1 MENDKKNTN
10 IKILS
15 LQLNLAVGAQFKLS
29 GEGWL
34 SAKLLTSNAL
44 FVVLSKSV
52 PCEDHHPKCG
62 HWAARGECK
71 KNVKWMSK
79 HCKVSCGK
87 CAQGKQPGSK
97 L

>member
-1 MENDKKNTN
+1 MGVERGGFLLNCLEVN
-10 IKILS
+10 IHYFI
-15 LQLNLAVGAQFKLS
+15 VLS
-29 GEGWL
+29 G
-34 SAKLLTSNAL
+34 
-44 FVVLSKSV
+44 SV

-87 CAQGKQPGSK
+87 CAQGMQPGSTVR
-97 L
+97 

>member
-1 MENDKKNTN
+1 M
-10 IKILS
+10 
-15 LQLNLAVGAQFKLS
+15 GR
-29 GEGWL
+29 GGGREGWL
-34 SAKLLTSNAL
+34 SAKLLTSKYSL
-44 FVVLSKSV
+44 FIVLSGSV

-87 CAQGKQPGSK
+87 CAQGMKPQSTVNTR
-97 L
+97 